1 MSTLEL
7 SKLAVCYGMI
17 QAVQEVSLRVEP
29 GEVVALIG
37 PNGAGKS
44 STLLAILGLIR
55 SSGAVRFNGRDI
67 SGLASHRIVQ
77 AGLAL
82 VPEGR
87 RMIGSLTV
95 EENLE
100 MGAYNR
106 RGESWRQD
114 LERLYRRFDVLG
126 TRRNQLAQTLSGGEQ
141 QMLALAR
148 ALIARPSL
156 ILLDEPSMGL
166 APLVVRQ
173 VFEIIREVN
182 AEGMTVLLVEQNARA
197 ALKIAHRAYIME
209 SGRFVAEGAPQDLL
223 HDAQLVS
230 AYLS

>member
-1 MSTLEL
+1 MPILNANNLRVS
-7 SKLAVCYGMI
+7 YGMI
-17 QAVQEVSLRVEP
+17 QAVQDVTLRVES

-55 SSGAVRFNGRDI
+55 SSGIVQFNGHDI
-67 SGLASHRIVQ
+67 TGLASHRIVK

-106 RGESWRQD
+106 RGDSWRGD
-114 LERLYRRFDVLG
+114 LGRMYQRFPVLG
-126 TRRNQLAQTLSGGEQ
+126 VRRNQLAQTLSGGEQ

-148 ALIARPSL
+148 ALLARPSL
-156 ILLDEPSMGL
+156 ILMDEPSMGL

-173 VFEIIREVN
+173 VFEIIQGLN
-182 AEGMTVLLVEQNARA
+182 QEGTTVLLVEQNARA
-197 ALKIAHRAYIME
+197 ALKVAHRAYIME
-209 SGRFVAEGAPQDLL
+209 SGRLVAEGVPQDLL
-223 HDAQLVS
+223 RDPQVVN

>member
-1 MSTLEL
+1 MRILDAQNLRVS
-7 SKLAVCYGMI
+7 YGMI
-17 QAVQEVSLRVEP
+17 QAVQDVSLRVEA

-44 STLLAILGLIR
+44 STLMAILGLIP
-55 SSGAVRFNGRDI
+55 SSGKVQFDGHDI
-67 SGLASHRIVQ
+67 TGLASHRIVR
-77 AGLAL
+77 AGLSL

-106 RGESWRQD
+106 RGDTWRRD
-114 LERLYRRFDVLG
+114 LDSMYRRFPALA

-141 QMLALAR
+141 QMLALGR

-156 ILLDEPSMGL
+156 ILMDEPSMGL

-173 VFEIIREVN
+173 VFDIVEELN
-182 AEGMTVLLVEQNARA
+182 QEGTTVLLVEQNARA
-197 ALKIAHRAYIME
+197 ALKVAHRAYIME
-209 SGRFVAEGAPQDLL
+209 SGRVVAEGVPQDLL
-223 HDAQLVS
+223 RDPQVVS
-230 AYLS
+230 AYVS

>member
-1 MSTLEL
+1 MPILDAQNLRVS
-7 SKLAVCYGMI
+7 YGMI
-17 QAVQEVSLRVEP
+17 KAVQDVTLRVEA

-44 STLLAILGLIR
+44 STLMAILGLIP
-55 SSGAVRFNGRDI
+55 SSGNVQFNGHDI
-67 SGLASHRIVQ
+67 TGLASHRIVK
-77 AGLAL
+77 AGLSL

-106 RGESWRQD
+106 RGDTRRGD
-114 LERLYRRFDVLG
+114 LDRMYQRFPALA

-156 ILLDEPSMGL
+156 ILMDEPSMGL

-173 VFEIIREVN
+173 VFDII
-182 AEGMTVLLVEQNARA
+182 EGLNQEGTTVLLVEQNARA
-197 ALKIAHRAYIME
+197 ALKVAHRAYIME
-209 SGRFVAEGAPQDLL
+209 SGRMVAEGMALDLL
-223 HDAQLVS
+223 RDPQVVS
-230 AYLS
+230 AYVS